1 MMDLDISRVA
11 IIGLGTMG
19 SQIATHV
26 ACFDYRVTGFDSDPE
41 AFARAM
47 SHAEALAERIRGR
60 SVISPERWRE
70 GMRRVQVAQ
79 DLAAALAEADLV
91 IETVPEVLAL
101 KREVWAEMDRLA
113 PARAILGSSSSSMP
127 VSRFE
132 DVTNRPEKCVN
143 LHFYQATPVA
153 NMVDVMGGGRTTPA
167 VLERAVAWVRSID
180 CIPLT
185 VNKEILGF
193 CFNRVWRA
201 IKRETLYLWA
211 EGFVDFRDVDRAWMK
226 MTGMSIGP
234 FGIMDAVG
242 LDVVYDIEMVY
253 YEESRDPRDHPPA
266 RLKQMIESGELGLK
280 TGKGFYDYPDP
291 EFSQPEF
298 MPV

>member
-1 MMDLDISRVA
+1 MDLDISRVTVV
-11 IIGLGTMG
+11 GLGTMG

-26 ACFDYRVTGFDSDPE
+26 ACFDYQVVGFDPDPS
-41 AFARAM
+41 AFQKAM
-47 SHAEALAERIRGR
+47 SDAESLADRMRGR
-60 SVISPERWRE
+60 SVLSPDRWRE
-70 GMRRVQVAQ
+70 GMGRVQVAE
-79 DLAAALAEADLV
+79 DLATALAEADLV

-101 KREVWAEMDRLA
+101 KREVWAELDRLA
-113 PARAILGSSSSSMP
+113 PARAILASSSSSMP

-132 DVTNRPEKCVN
+132 DVTTRPESCVN
-143 LHFYQATPVA
+143 LHFYQVTPVT
-153 NMVDVMGGGRTTPA
+153 NMVDVMGGSRTSPA
-167 VLERAVAWVRSID
+167 VMERAVAWVRSID

-266 RLKQMIESGELGLK
+266 GLKQKIERGELGLK
-280 TGKGFYDYPDP
+280 AGRGFYDYPDP
-291 EFSQPEF
+291 EFSRPEF
-298 MPV
+298 LPV